1 MVFYCDRKII
11 FRPEGV
17 FTPKSTA
24 DKTRP
29 EINMKRRLLVEEAVA
44 SSG

>member
-17 FTPKSTA
+17 FTPTLTA
-24 DKTRP
+24 DKTRS
-29 EINMKRRLLVEEAVA
+29 EINMKWRLLVEEATA